1 MWLWQKHPGLV
12 PGTQTNWASFEASV
26 LANLPPGKC
35 LRVFCSTKIMGTSHA
50 SDFLATTKV
59 RIQLWSSLNRCLGQS
74 IQRGY
79 PKLDEI
85 CLNLPMDAHHPEN
98 WKKNTSG
105 GHSQNVRPSSL
116 IIFLYAPY
124 FEYASTLTLYPTQN
138 ALQSVEER
146 ICWCKVPSH
155 HTAGVTQAP

>member
-35 LRVFCSTKIMGTSHA
+35 LRVFCGTKIMGTSHA

-85 CLNLPMDAHHPEN
+85 CLNLPQSEML
-98 WKKNTSG
+98 
-105 GHSQNVRPSSL
+105 SQNSFFLTLQQS
-116 IIFLYAPY
+116 IFCHLVLPLLNQLPHLPTYAPH
-124 FEYASTLTLYPTQN
+124 FAMAKFISFLN
-138 ALQSVEER
+138 
-146 ICWCKVPSH
+146 
-155 HTAGVTQAP
+155 